1 MRNEWIW
8 LDMDGTIADLYK
20 VNGWLEYLMAFDTTP
35 YAKAEMIYNQLDLL
49 TVLAEL
55 KIKGYK
61 IGIIS
66 WGSKANNAEYDKRV
80 EEVKKAWLFDKCLDI
95 LLDKVIVTPY
105 GVCKADTCRQYGKGI
120 LVDDEEQNRNAWD
133 LGATID
139 ANENIITELWKLV
152 AQGLTKPHAIGYN
165 KFRK

>member
-1 MRNEWIW
+1 MRKNEWIW

-55 KIKGYK
+55 KYKGYK

-95 LLDKVIVTPY
+95 LLDKVIVTPD
-105 GVCKADTCRQYGKGI
+105 GVCKAEYCRDDITANHKSTIQENRVVIDISLTYNGI
-120 LVDDEEQNRNAWD
+120 DR
-133 LGATID
+133 
-139 ANENIITELWKLV
+139 
-152 AQGLTKPHAIGYN
+152 LT
-165 KFRK
+165 